1 MTVANIPRIPST
13 LLHEVSQ
20 VSQRYAEVQR
30 YHAERNREQNWEELS
45 KLLAL
50 QEANRLLRNYN
61 LKRKTIDI
69 LIYNRKHSN
78 KVFKYKKIVEYF
90 LKKNSKIHV
99 IGDNLDIIKEPL

>member
-1 MTVANIPRIPST
+1 MTVANIPRLPST

-61 LKRKTIDI
+61 YAKDTEEIRQYVLSEGVKEQR
-69 LIYNRKHSN
+69 LLNSY
-78 KVFKYKKIVEYF
+78 KVRGIFTDRYV
-90 LKKNSKIHV
+90 
-99 IGDNLDIIKEPL
+99 

>member
-30 YHAERNREQNWEELS
+30 YYAEKNREQNWEELS

-61 LKRKTIDI
+61 YMKDTEEIRQYVLSEGVKEQR
-69 LIYNRKHSN
+69 LLNSY
-78 KVFKYKKIVEYF
+78 KVRGIFTDRYV
-90 LKKNSKIHV
+90 
-99 IGDNLDIIKEPL
+99 

>member
-1 MTVANIPRIPST
+1 MTVPNIPRIPST

-30 YHAERNREQNWEELS
+30 YHAERNREQNWEEQS

-61 LKRKTIDI
+61 YMKDTEEIRQ
-69 LIYNRKHSN
+69 Y
-78 KVFKYKKIVEYF
+78 
-90 LKKNSKIHV
+90 V
-99 IGDNLDIIKEPL
+99 IGEGIKELRLLNSYKVRGIFTDRYV

>member
-30 YHAERNREQNWEELS
+30 YHAEKNREQNWEEQS
-45 KLLAL
+45 RILAL

-61 LKRKTIDI
+61 YMKDTEEIRQYVL
-69 LIYNRKHSN
+69 S
-78 KVFKYKKIVEYF
+78 E
-90 LKKNSKIHV
+90 
-99 IGDNLDIIKEPL
+99 GIKEQRLLNSYRVRGIFTDRYV

>member
-1 MTVANIPRIPST
+1 MTVPNIPRIPST

-30 YHAERNREQNWEELS
+30 FHAERNREQNWEEQS

-61 LKRKTIDI
+61 YMKDTEEIRQ
-69 LIYNRKHSN
+69 Y
-78 KVFKYKKIVEYF
+78 
-90 LKKNSKIHV
+90 V
-99 IGDNLDIIKEPL
+99 IGEGIKEQRLLNSYKVRGIFTDRYV